1 MKIKMAKNSLFAVL
15 LRSPWWVSMLLVLV
29 FGLLSFALLPKAYVP
44 FGLLGTMPFLVI
56 GLIAASRQWD
66 LPSTAAVADM
76 LAKATAMPWREFADA
91 LDAAYRAQG
100 YTVTRLHGKAAD
112 MQLSKDGQ
120 ATLVAAKRWKAA
132 NHGVEALRDLAAAK
146 EIQSAAACVYISIG
160 GVTDTAQQFANAQGI
175 TLMADVALA
184 QLLLQ
189 AAK

>member
-1 MKIKMAKNSLFAVL
+1 MKFKMAKNSLFAVL
-15 LRSPWWVSMLLVLV
+15 LRSPWWISMLLVLV

-44 FGLLGTMPFLVI
+44 FGLLGTAPFLVI

-91 LDAAYRAQG
+91 LDAAYRAKG

-112 MQLSKDGQ
+112 LQLMKDGQ

-132 NHGVEALRDLAAAK
+132 NHGVEALRELTAAK
-146 EIQSAAACVYISIG
+146 ETQSAAACTYISIG
-160 GVTDTAQQFANAQGI
+160 GVTETAQQFAKAQGI
-175 TLMADVALA
+175 TLVAGLALA
-184 QLLLQ
+184 ELLLQ